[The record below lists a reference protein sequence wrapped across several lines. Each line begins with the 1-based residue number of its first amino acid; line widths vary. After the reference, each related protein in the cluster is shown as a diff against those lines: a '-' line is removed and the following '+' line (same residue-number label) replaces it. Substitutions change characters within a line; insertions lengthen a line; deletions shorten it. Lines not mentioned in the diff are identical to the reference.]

1 MACLSEALGIAPLGS
16 ACAPANSSQ
25 RLRVG
30 ELIGKLAATS
40 LPRPSEILTKKSF
53 ENAIT
58 LLQALG
64 GSTNAVVHLLAVA
77 GRMPHVEVTLDGETH
92 VADDTELDA
101 DVVSDFD
108 RIGRKTPLLVDLK
121 PSGQNYMEDL
131 HKVSHT
137 VGSALT
143 EQRRAEYLASCARL
157 HRCSTWTRRR

>member
-25 RLRVG
+25 RLRVA

-77 GRMPHVEVTLDGETH
+77 GRMPGVEVTLDGEADF
-92 VADDTELDA
+92 ADDTGLDA
-101 DVVSDFD
+101 DLVPDFD
-108 RIGRKTPLLVDLK
+108 RIGKKTPLLVDLK

-131 HKVSHT
+131 HKVSRT
-137 VGSALT
+137 FGGALT
-143 EQRRAEYLASCARL
+143 EQRRAASLVSCAR
-157 HRCSTWTRRR
+157 